1 MLFTIRAKNVG
12 FQVHELKYVISI
24 LISELDEF
32 LQDLDEDVEGM
43 QSTIYYLQQELRKAK
58 ETIASYEQE
67 KKCNTVENGGDA
79 TNGVPICNGDS
90 SNDSHESE
98 KVNET
103 VVKVEPA
110 PAPSPRKRTSS
121 EDSDDLPLIKKVRR
135 DSEVSVHYSDEEV
148 GLTNGETNA
157 K

>member
-1 MLFTIRAKNVG
+1 MPRPKCLKLVTPTVANICSNSSEANINVT
-12 FQVHELKYVISI
+12 VNI
-24 LISELDEF
+24 LIPELDEF

-67 KKCNTVENGGDA
+67 KKSSVVENGEA
-79 TNGVPICNGDS
+79 SNGVPTCNGDS
-90 SNDSHESE
+90 SE
-98 KVNET
+98 V

-110 PAPSPRKRTSS
+110 AQSPRKRTSS

-148 GLTNGETNA
+148 GLTNGESNA